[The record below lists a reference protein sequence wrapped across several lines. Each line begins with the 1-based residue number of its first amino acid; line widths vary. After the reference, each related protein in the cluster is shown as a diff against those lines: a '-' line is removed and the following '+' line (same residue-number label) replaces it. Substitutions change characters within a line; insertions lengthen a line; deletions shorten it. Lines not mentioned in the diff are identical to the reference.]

1 MRRVTRLLLLLNRH
15 LLSLIAAT
23 AATGQPELPTR
34 SGLNWLEEQ
43 RSVLVRLDVP
53 LLPLWNQEDQIGED
67 LPSALI
73 FNFTLSH
80 DNRTLLLN
88 DNAILPLGNAYVPP
102 RLYAYQTSKTLD
114 ELENDPLQIKNSPQF
129 SLDYSRIVPQ
139 AEDGSL
145 KYNNY
150 TPTLDLDILGAG
162 IGEYNTLLPSDTQ
175 RFIRVILHQLE
186 PPSTPFSSL
195 SFKIADIH
203 LEQRHPDSQSKGPDG
218 LKPCTLWSWL
228 CADKPK
234 YPWYQYIYRENFDD
248 YGKIGSMRRFIHF
261 KWATVID
268 AYGPVQVAV
277 LGAGFGIVILSLMGY
292 GIYRLWKRAQE
303 LWQRRPRGR
312 DIDAWTADEELGGLL
327 DDIEVEDEDYGYV
340 GRNVVEL
347 ADWTGNLDAEKP
359 LPPLPPPVPPKA
371 GEGSHS

>member
-1 MRRVTRLLLLLNRH
+1 MRHVTRLLLLLNLH
-15 LLSLIAAT
+15 LLSLAAAT
-23 AATGQPELPTR
+23 AQRELPTR
-34 SGLNWLEEQ
+34 LRLNWLENE

-80 DNRTLLLN
+80 DKRTLLVN
-88 DNAILPLGNAYVPP
+88 DNAILPFENAYVPP
-102 RLYAYQTSKTLD
+102 RLYAYQTSKSTD
-114 ELENDPLQIKNSPQF
+114 DFENDPLPDYKNSPQF

-145 KYNNY
+145 KYSNY

-162 IGEYNTLLPSDTQ
+162 IEEYNTFLPSDNQ
-175 RFIRVILHQLE
+175 RFIRITLHQLE

-195 SFKIADIH
+195 SFKIADIS
-203 LEQRHPDSQSKGPDG
+203 LEQRDPDSQFKGPDG

-234 YPWYQYIYRENFDD
+234 YPWYQYIYRENFDE

-261 KWATVID
+261 KWATMID
-268 AYGPVQVAV
+268 AYGIVQITV
-277 LGAGFGIVILSLMGY
+277 LGAGFGIVVLSLMGY
-292 GIYRLWKRAQE
+292 GIYRLWKRAQV
-303 LWQRRPRGR
+303 LWQRRPRAR
-312 DIDAWTADEELGGLL
+312 DIDAWTADEEIGGLL
-327 DDIEVEDEDYGYV
+327 DDIEEEDEDDGCIS
-340 GRNVVEL
+340 RNVVEL

-371 GEGSHS
+371 GEPSHS